1 MTYRER
7 LREVAEDN
15 YGYVTTAD
23 LKQLDIPAVEL
34 RKLAN
39 RGKLVHVRR
48 GVYRF
53 PDIRTTELDAFATAL
68 AAVGTGAYLVRDAVL
83 ALHGLAFVN
92 PRKIRVAS
100 PKRVRHQIPDFVKLE
115 QRQTPAEKIRTHQ
128 GIKTTTVAEAILDSR
143 GLVLRD
149 RLEAALLDARDQG
162 LVNKKEFQE
171 VRKIL
176 REKRD
181 TGVTKSAA

>member
-23 LKQLDIPAVEL
+23 LKQLDIPPVEL

-48 GVYRF
+48 GVYKF
-53 PDIRTTELDAFATAL
+53 PDIHTTERDAFAAAL
-68 AAVGTGAYLVRDAVL
+68 ASVGPGAYLVRDAVL

-92 PRKIRVAS
+92 PRTIRVAS
-100 PKRVRHQIPDFVKLE
+100 PRRVRHQVPEFVKLE
-115 QRQTPAEKIRTHQ
+115 QHQTPDEKIKTFE
-128 GIKTTTVAEAILDSR
+128 GLKTTTVAKAILDSR

-162 LVNKKEFQE
+162 LVNKQEFQK

-176 REKRD
+176 QEKRD
-181 TGVTKSAA
+181 SDGAKSAT